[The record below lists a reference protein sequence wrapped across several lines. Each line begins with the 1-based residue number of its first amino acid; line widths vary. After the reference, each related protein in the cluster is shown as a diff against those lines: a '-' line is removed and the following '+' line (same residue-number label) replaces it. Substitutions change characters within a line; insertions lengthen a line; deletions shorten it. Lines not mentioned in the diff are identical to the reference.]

1 MPARLAPDQSRG
13 YLIAIGAQ
21 ARPDGYTEIFRRL
34 LAMLGQRPQI
44 VVIAAQ
50 TPGEAP
56 SDDTETA
63 LLALGAGRVQR
74 LTLTHR
80 SDSDHP
86 AALALVERSD
96 LVMLSADQPLR
107 LSTLIGGTQLA
118 RLLRRRNADGAAV
131 AGIGPGAAILAEHML
146 AGGAHGPTP
155 RMGSVT
161 LAPGLGLS
169 NRLVIDQGGA
179 GADRLGRLLAALALN
194 PFALGVG
201 IDPDTA
207 AFIGPDNVV
216 DVVGHGGITVV
227 DPADVGHSNVAEV
240 GASGPIAITNLRV
253 HVLVHGSRYDL
264 DFRRS
269 IT

>member
-1 MPARLAPDQSRG
+1 LPARLAPNQSRG

-21 ARPDGYTEIFRRL
+21 ARTDGYSEIFRRL

-44 VVIAAQ
+44 VILAAQ
-50 TPGEAP
+50 TPSEAAG
-56 SDDTETA
+56 DEIDTV
-63 LLALGAGRVQR
+63 LLTLGAGQVRRLVLSQR
-74 LTLTHR
+74 GDGDQA
-80 SDSDHP
+80 S
-86 AALALVERSD
+86 ALALIERAD
-96 LVMLSADQPLR
+96 FVLLSADQPLR
-107 LSTLIGGTQLA
+107 LSTLLGGTQLA
-118 RLLRRRNADGAAV
+118 RLLRRRNADGMAV
-131 AGIGPGAAILAEHML
+131 GGIGPGAAILAEHML

-194 PFALGVG
+194 PFALGIG

-207 AFIGPDNVV
+207 VFVGPDNVA
-216 DVVGHGGITVV
+216 DIVGHGGITVV
-227 DPADVGHSNVAEV
+227 DPSDVGHSNVAEV
-240 GASGPIAITNLRV
+240 GSSGPISITNLRV

-264 DFRRS
+264 DFRRT